1 MMSGMTEME
10 QHVQR
15 PLKDSNK
22 TREQP
27 LLLIGNPNN
36 RRTLGLQE
44 ARKCLGLQPALV
56 LPYAR
61 LLQTWRQGGT
71 IADALR
77 QCLGGRGTTH
87 MYGEPRISSPT
98 SMSYANL
105 DSVHRVNNGPLIRID
120 APGEEW
126 EVERELLFLG
136 AGSDTAQLKDDT
148 SASMISAE
156 QTLVLE
162 QEWGRIHAPGQWFRG
177 WKACLERIGCEA
189 REYWPNARFMN
200 DPDDIAIM
208 FDKRKC
214 QQHLNSHGVQIPPI
228 LPSSEPIRNADELRI
243 AMKTAGMNRVFVK
256 LACGSGASGV
266 VAYQINP
273 RTGAEIA
280 ITTVGM
286 ERDQGNIIF
295 YNEGRMRRY
304 TCTSEISALMDWL
317 CAEGAQIERWMAK
330 ASLGSSVFDIR
341 QLVAGGQAG
350 HAIVRLSQTPITN
363 LHLRNERLLPAEAG
377 LDEHQMERVQTA
389 AKAAMAAF
397 PNSWSAG
404 IDVMLSNG
412 TEPRAYVLDV
422 NPFGDLLYRVQ
433 HNGLGTYEWEMEL
446 LRKGPY
452 NHA

>member
-1 MMSGMTEME
+1 MTEME
-10 QHVQR
+10 ENLQSPV
-15 PLKDSNK
+15 KDSDM
-22 TREQP
+22 TLEQP

-44 ARKCLGLQPALV
+44 ARQRIGLQPALV
-56 LPYAR
+56 LPYDR
-61 LLQTWRQGGT
+61 LLKTWRRGGT
-71 IADALR
+71 MADAVQ
-77 QCLGGRGTTH
+77 QCLEGRGTTH
-87 MYGEPRISSPT
+87 VKGEPWISSPA
-98 SMSYANL
+98 SILYANHDL
-105 DSVHRVNNGPLIRID
+105 VHGVNSVPLIRLD

-136 AGSDTAQLKDDT
+136 AVNDVSPLIDGL
-148 SASMISAE
+148 SAGMIPAE
-156 QTLVLE
+156 QTLTLE
-162 QEWGRIHAPGQWFRG
+162 QEWGRIYAPNQWFRG
-177 WKACLERIGCEA
+177 WKACLERIRHEA
-189 REYWPNARFMN
+189 LEYWPNARFMN
-200 DPDDIAIM
+200 DPHDIAIM

-214 QQHLNSHGVQIPPI
+214 QQHLSAHSVHVPPT
-228 LPSSEPIRNADELRI
+228 LQSSEPIRNYADLRT

-286 ERDQGNIIF
+286 ERVQGKVIF
-295 YNEGRMRRY
+295 YNEGRLRKY
-304 TCTSEISALMDWL
+304 THTSEISALMDWL

-377 LDEHQMERVQTA
+377 LDEQQMDRVQTT

-404 IDVMLSNG
+404 IDVMLSGG
-412 TEPRAYVLDV
+412 TEPRAYILDV

-433 HNGLGTYEWEMEL
+433 HNGLGTYEWQMEL
-446 LRKGPY
+446 LRKEPY
-452 NHA
+452 NHD